1 MLYCRRKGIGRRRAV
16 PKLLERENRRLK
28 HNRKNRIIIAIAL
41 ALIMTAFG
49 LPACSSGDEGATE
62 PQTDGAATIE
72 EETSD
77 AAATDEAPA
86 ADATGDAEN
95 KGETEIK
102 LMIDNTPVDVAW
114 EDNESVKA
122 LAELCADE
130 PLKIEMS
137 MYGGFEQVGSIGTSL
152 PRDDV
157 QTSTSAGDIVLYS
170 GNQIVVFYGTNSW
183 AYTRLGKITNMSAD
197 ELANM
202 LGNQD
207 VVLTL
212 SV

>member
-1 MLYCRRKGIGRRRAV
+1 MR
-16 PKLLERENRRLK
+16 PNRRNVAITLAL
-28 HNRKNRIIIAIAL
+28 IIAIAL
-41 ALIMTAFG
+41 GLMLIALG
-49 LPACSSGDEGATE
+49 LSACSSSDEGAAE
-62 PQTDGAATIE
+62 PQTDEAAIE
-72 EETSD
+72 EQTSD
-77 AAATDEAPA
+77 AATTDEATADDA
-86 ADATGDAEN
+86 ATEEQVAEDATN
-95 KGETEIK
+95 KDETEMK
-102 LMIDNTPVDVAW
+102 LMIDNTPVEVAW

-137 MYGGFEQVGSIGTSL
+137 IYGDFEQVGPIGTSL

-183 AYTRLGKITNMSAD
+183 AYTRLGKITNLSAD
-197 ELANM
+197 ELRNI